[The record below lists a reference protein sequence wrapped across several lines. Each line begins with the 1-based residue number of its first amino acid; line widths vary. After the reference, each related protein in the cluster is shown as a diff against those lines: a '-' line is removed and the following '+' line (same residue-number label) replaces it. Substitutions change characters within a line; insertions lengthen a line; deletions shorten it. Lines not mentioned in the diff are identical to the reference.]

1 MKIRIPKGG
10 RGVVVYANCIVNVSN
25 ITLSRLD
32 GQQITH
38 QNSNFEC
45 LFLLTFIYN
54 LFYFIFIIYFI
65 YFIIIFFFF
74 DYKLFL
80 FL

>member
-1 MKIRIPKGG
+1 MQIALVLG
-10 RGVVVYANCIVNVSN
+10 VNVSN

-54 LFYFIFIIYFI
+54 LFYFIFIFYSIYISII
-65 YFIIIFFFF
+65 YL
-74 DYKLFL
+74 Y
-80 FL
+80 